1 MAEQQQQDNKRLWNV
16 VDQYQYMDPQQI
28 KEEYSKI
35 ASPVAVACLNL
46 SGDMNIGTMMRTS
59 SLFGVG
65 KFLMLGRK
73 FYDRRSSVGTQ
84 HHIPHERIYMMK
96 GKDKDELDEESVLD
110 ILREQQKN
118 HTIVFVEQHASSVPL
133 TKLHTLNFE
142 LPPLFVFGSESNGI
156 PASLLSLEN
165 SYSVVIPQQGLG
177 RSHNV
182 AIACGIV
189 LYEWFRVF

>member
-1 MAEQQQQDNKRLWNV
+1 MQQRLWNV
-16 VDQYQYMDPQQI
+16 VDEYQHMDPDEI
-28 KEEYSKI
+28 KVEYIKI

-65 KFLMLGRK
+65 KFLILGRK

-84 HHIPHERIYMMK
+84 HHIPHDRIYTMK
-96 GKDKDELDEESVLD
+96 GKGKDELDEDLALK
-110 ILREQQKN
+110 ILREHQKQY
-118 HTIVFVEQHASSVPL
+118 TIVFVEQHATSVPL
-133 TKLHTLNFE
+133 TQLHALKFDN
-142 LPPLFVFGSESNGI
+142 PPMFVFGSESNGI
-156 PASLLSLEN
+156 PQAILQLEN
-165 SYSVVIPQQGLG
+165 TYSVVIPQQGLG

-189 LYEWFRVF
+189 LYEWFRI

>member
-1 MAEQQQQDNKRLWNV
+1 MEDLKQRLWNV
-16 VDQYQYMDPQQI
+16 VDDLQHMDPRQI
-28 KEEYSKI
+28 KDEYTKI

-84 HHIPHERIYMMK
+84 HHIPHDRIYMMK
-96 GKDKDELDEESVLD
+96 GKDKDELDEDALLE
-110 ILREQQKN
+110 ILHEYQQKY
-118 HTIVFVEQHASSVPL
+118 TIVFVDQHATSVPL
-133 TKLHTLNFE
+133 TQLHTLKFDK
-142 LPPLFVFGSESNGI
+142 PPMFVFGSESNGI
-156 PASLLSLEN
+156 PSRILQLDN
-165 SYSVVIPQQGLG
+165 TYSVVIPQQGLG

-189 LYEWFRVF
+189 LYEWFRI